1 MDYSLV
7 TDMFWKWQWDELRK
21 TIGVKSGDNNSQNK
35 QKE

>member
-21 TIGVKSGDNNSQNK
+21 TIGVMDNSKK
-35 QKE
+35 QGKK